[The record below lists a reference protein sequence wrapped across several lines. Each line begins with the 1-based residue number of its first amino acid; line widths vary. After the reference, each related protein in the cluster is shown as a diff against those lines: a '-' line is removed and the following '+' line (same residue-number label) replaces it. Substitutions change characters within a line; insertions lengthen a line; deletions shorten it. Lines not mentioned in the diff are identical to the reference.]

1 VSGGGGHGGKKG
13 HKHEEHE
20 EHEEHVNHEAWVI
33 PYADMLTLLMALFLV
48 LFAIGRTDLEKFK
61 KLAESFREEFG
72 GGSSSQVVSI
82 SEGQTGTSPLDG
94 GEGVLDANVMPANAE
109 GTGNGEGTGYAT
121 PTELQIEQAR
131 QEAEQEAAQE
141 ALGELEQLENAILVE
156 AERQGLGDKVAF
168 RFNGRGLVISL
179 LNSAVLFDS
188 GQATLQPE
196 GLEVLQTI
204 IPALQDIPNNIEI
217 EGHTDN
223 VPVSNARYRDNW
235 DLSSSRAT
243 SVLRYMLLQGIEQ
256 PRLRAAGLGDS
267 YPIADNATAAGRA
280 QNRRVEIVIVS
291 DISLDPALG
300 IDG

>member
-1 VSGGGGHGGKKG
+1 MSGGGHGGKKG

-72 GGSSSQVVSI
+72 GGASSQVVSI
-82 SEGQTGTSPLDG
+82 SSGQSGTSPLDG
-94 GEGVLDANVMPANAE
+94 GEGVLDSNVMPANAD
-109 GTGNGEGTGYAT
+109 GTGNGDGTGYAT

-141 ALGELEQLENAILVE
+141 ALTELEQVENSIQVD
-156 AERQGLGDKVAF
+156 AEQQGFGDKVAF
-168 RFNGRGLVISL
+168 RFEGRGLVLSI

-188 GQATLQPE
+188 GQASLRPE
-196 GLEVLQTI
+196 GLAVLDSVLD
-204 IPALQDIPNNIEI
+204 ALRDIPNDLAI
-217 EGHTDN
+217 EGHTDSR
-223 VPVSNARYRDNW
+223 PVSNARYASNW
-235 DLSSSRAT
+235 ELSTARAV
-243 SVLRYMLLQGIEQ
+243 SVLRYMEIQGFDVT
-256 PRLRAAGLGDS
+256 RLAASGYGDTH
-267 YPIADNATAAGRA
+267 PIADNSTAEGQAT
-280 QNRRVEIVIVS
+280 NRRVEIVILS
-291 DISLDPALG
+291 EISLDPALG

>member
-1 VSGGGGHGGKKG
+1 MSGGGGHGGKKG

-72 GGSSSQVVSI
+72 GGASSQVVTI

-109 GTGNGEGTGYAT
+109 GTGNGDGTGMAT

-141 ALGELEQLENAILVE
+141 ALGALESVEDAIQAAADAQGVGDQLVVQVRRRGTRAERRRLGAVVRQRQCRAE
-156 AERQGLGDKVAF
+156 AERSGGAADHRAGAPEDPERDQD
-168 RFNGRGLVISL
+168 RGPHR
-179 LNSAVLFDS
+179 
-188 GQATLQPE
+188 Q
-196 GLEVLQTI
+196 
-204 IPALQDIPNNIEI
+204 
-217 EGHTDN
+217 
-223 VPVSNARYRDNW
+223 
-235 DLSSSRAT
+235 
-243 SVLRYMLLQGIEQ
+243 
-256 PRLRAAGLGDS
+256 
-267 YPIADNATAAGRA
+267 
-280 QNRRVEIVIVS
+280 RR
-291 DISLDPALG
+291 
-300 IDG
+300 

>member
-1 VSGGGGHGGKKG
+1 MSGGGHGGKKG
-13 HKHEEHE
+13 HRHEEHE

-61 KLAESFREEFG
+61 KLAESFRSEFG
-72 GGSSSQVVSI
+72 GGGSSEVVTI
-82 SEGQTGTSPLDG
+82 SEGQSGTSPLDG

-109 GTGNGEGTGYAT
+109 GTGNGDGTGLAT

-141 ALGELEQLENAILVE
+141 ALTELEQVENAIQVD
-156 AERQGLGDKVAF
+156 AEEQGFGDKVAF
-168 RFNGRGLVISL
+168 RFEGRGLVLSI

-188 GQATLQPE
+188 GRASLRPE
-196 GLEVLQTI
+196 GLEVLGSVLDT
-204 IPALQDIPNNIEI
+204 LRDIPNALAI
-217 EGHTDN
+217 EGHTDSR
-223 VPVSNARYRDNW
+223 PVNNARYSSNW
-235 DLSSSRAT
+235 ELSTARAV
-243 SVLRYMLLQGIEQ
+243 SVLRFMELEGFDVT
-256 PRLRAAGLGDS
+256 RLSAAGYADTH
-267 YPIADNATAAGRA
+267 PVADNATAVGQAA
-280 QNRRVEIVIVS
+280 NRRVEIVIVS